1 MLRNTSIEGRGRGR
15 AAPLPD
21 VDADGDVNMRV
32 MGIDPGVTGALAVI
46 QRTADGALVVECVH
60 DLPTLTELTSSGKA
74 RRRVDPVALAGIVHA
89 VGPCDRTVV
98 ERLLAPPGIA
108 STTAFSMGATAA
120 TISTVLAFAGVA
132 HKVVAASTWKRAL
145 ECPAEKEA
153 SRRHA
158 CVLFN
163 GDDHWKRVKDHNRA
177 ESAMLALWYAL
188 HP

>member
-1 MLRNTSIEGRGRGR
+1 
-15 AAPLPD
+15 
-21 VDADGDVNMRV
+21 MRV

-46 QRTADGALVVECVH
+46 QRDASGGLTVECVH
-60 DLPTLTELTSSGKA
+60 DLPTLTEVTSSGKA
-74 RRRVDPVALAGIVHA
+74 RRRIDPEAMRAMVEAA
-89 VGPCDRTVV
+89 GPCDRTVV

-120 TISTVLAFAGVA
+120 TISTVLCFAGVG
-132 HKVVAASTWKRAL
+132 HKIVAASTWKRAL

-158 CVLFN
+158 CKLF
-163 GDDHWKRVKDHNRA
+163 GDDAHWKRKADHNRA
-177 ESAMLALWYAL
+177 ESAMLALWYAM